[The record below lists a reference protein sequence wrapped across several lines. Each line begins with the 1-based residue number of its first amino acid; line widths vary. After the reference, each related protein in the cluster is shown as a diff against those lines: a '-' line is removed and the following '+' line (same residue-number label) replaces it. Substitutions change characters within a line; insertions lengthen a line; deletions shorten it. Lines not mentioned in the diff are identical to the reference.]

1 MFEIITAS
9 LLLLGA
15 LLILIAG
22 LGVLRMPDLFLRLSA
37 TSKAATLGVGLVLGA
52 TALYF
57 DDFGITSRAL
67 ATIIFLLL
75 TTPEAAHRI
84 SRAAYITGAPLWD
97 ETTLDELRERY
108 DMDTHTLASSAKP
121 PQSE

>member
-1 MFEIITAS
+1 MFQIIIAS
-9 LLLLGA
+9 LLFLGA

-22 LGVLRMPDLFLRLSA
+22 VGVLRMPDLLLRLSA
-37 TSKAATLGVGLVLGA
+37 TSKAATLGVGLVLAA

-75 TTPEAAHRI
+75 TTPVAAHRI
-84 SRAAYITGAPLWD
+84 SRAAYITGVPLWD
-97 ETTLDELRERY
+97 QTTCDELRERY
-108 DMDTHTLASSAKP
+108 DMETHTLASSAKP
-121 PQSE
+121 PDAE